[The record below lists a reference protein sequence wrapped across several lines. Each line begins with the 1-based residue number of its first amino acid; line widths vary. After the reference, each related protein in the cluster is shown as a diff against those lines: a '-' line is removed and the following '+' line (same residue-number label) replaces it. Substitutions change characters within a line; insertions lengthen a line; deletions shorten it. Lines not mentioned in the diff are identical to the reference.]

1 MKCLSKWAFYISF
14 LILVISITAGCGTGK
29 EAEIKKSFE
38 KTLSMYPIK
47 NLEDLYDKEGYRDDQ
62 FDKNDKGTWIVRSS
76 MSIQSNGKDMN
87 IKGMVLYMNRNTRTT
102 NGYYY
107 VDVIEREDKGIHRDN
122 EKRYPVKMVDNK
134 IIPTKE
140 IKDEKIKKEIENFKF
155 FVQYGDFKDLSKYK
169 DGDISY
175 NPEVPSYSA
184 KYQLTNDDYNVKQL
198 RKRYNIPTNKAPK
211 LLLKGTG
218 NLKGSSI
225 GYKKI
230 EFTFVE
236 KKGEALNI
244 KGMVLKLNRN
254 TRSAKGFYYVNAIKK
269 DENGR
274 PLDNQ
279 IEYPV
284 KMIDNKIIPTKDI
297 KDEKI
302 KKEIENFKFF
312 AQYGNFK
319 DLTKYKGGDISY
331 NPEAPIYSAKYQLTN
346 DDYNVKQL
354 RKRYDIPTNK
364 APKLLLKGSGNLDG
378 SSVGY
383 KKIEFTFV
391 EKKGEN
397 TYFTANLHFKPSNDE

>member
-1 MKCLSKWAFYISF
+1 MKRLNTLVLYISF
-14 LILVISITAGCGTGK
+14 LILIISIVAGCGTGK

-47 NLEDLYDKEGYRDDQ
+47 NLEDLYDKEGYRDDE
-62 FDKNDKGTWIVRSS
+62 FDKNDKGTWTISS
-76 MSIQSNGKDMN
+76 EMAIQ
-87 IKGMVLYMNRNTRTT
+87 
-102 NGYYY
+102 
-107 VDVIEREDKGIHRDN
+107 
-122 EKRYPVKMVDNK
+122 
-134 IIPTKE
+134 
-140 IKDEKIKKEIENFKF
+140 
-155 FVQYGDFKDLSKYK
+155 
-169 DGDISY
+169 
-175 NPEVPSYSA
+175 
-184 KYQLTNDDYNVKQL
+184 
-198 RKRYNIPTNKAPK
+198 
-211 LLLKGTG
+211 
-218 NLKGSSI
+218 
-225 GYKKI
+225 
-230 EFTFVE
+230 

-254 TRSAKGFYYVNAIKK
+254 TRSAKGFYYVNAIK
-269 DENGR
+269 
-274 PLDNQ
+274 
-279 IEYPV
+279 
-284 KMIDNKIIPTKDI
+284 